1 MMPAPVSGPCHPM
14 ARHHAVAM
22 SDTTSPWDKLRRLRD
37 ELKLEIHLAGMEAR
51 EKWDALQ
58 PRLDKLQE
66 KVIAASDRAEHYV
79 DEEVTSLGKALH
91 DLRADLKKK

>member
-1 MMPAPVSGPCHPM
+1 
-14 ARHHAVAM
+14 
-22 SDTTSPWDKLRRLRD
+22 
-37 ELKLEIHLAGMEAR
+37 MEAR